1 MSLAPAK
8 KEVSSSPA
16 MNAVVDPTN
25 RQAMAADVDRKL
37 RFYGV
42 IQAFRQG
49 RLPSNAQI
57 HETLAY
63 VHSHSPVPTQKLSPE
78 GQKLVKDIR
87 EIVKTLGLIV
97 EEKNADEL
105 IQKFIWHTQSTD
117 VGGVAGAVKGAV
129 AGETT
134 LSDQKVAEDKD
145 EAVKHLRTLFTLFL
159 TNSEVRKLF
168 SDFALIGQDLL
179 SIGAAK
185 AAEKIA
191 PPKHK
196 LDRVDEPAPRNQFHT
211 ADGRTVGP
219 DETPVLS
226 KKVNVQGKEAEVRM
240 HPHEQGGRP
249 MAYGDEGEAKPVGD
263 IASEGYQAYH
273 NVQTQGA
280 GLAQE
285 AVTGREHPDVDQGVR
300 QQAHGVTAEARLRA
314 RETGGLA
321 AEEGRQWEELSDE
334 EKEEKKSGM
343 RSKMREM
350 RDNVKGVFNEK
361 VPEDKRNQ
369 LNENVDG
376 TKKFFT
382 EEYFPEE
389 RRDQFIFR
397 LKKVI
402 IECQSHS
409 DYQASMSWLLDVFEE
424 YMKHGKQTT
433 SNVANTSSSIVQ
445 DPSHLAFAS
454 NDPSTVP
461 PPTGIHSVGAP
472 VGASTRMAGA
482 PPTGVMGGVEAH
494 PAAASGHKLKTA
506 MLELRTILER
516 FASGVS
522 LDVILDPLNLI
533 IDDASR
539 DPALRQYLTN
549 VNAFIRRFLLEPG
562 YIISDAST
570 DEAKRLKE
578 QGKVFYGE
586 HGKYRA
592 EFKGLWK
599 GVETWG
605 KAVANDELNNRLGAD
620 VARLTRDL
628 FFDASGERF
637 QFKPALWK
645 DVRAVILPELI
656 QKVGY
661 IPIPRIEYSDDQ
673 LDLVVENLTL
683 QGRNLLPNIIEVEAK
698 NYVKFSPYDA
708 ISGDSDHT
716 VTLHLAQIQADLRD
730 VAFYFH
736 KKTGLPHMRDQG
748 LADILI
754 GGNGISL
761 TITLRKS
768 HRDPA
773 SFFTVQDVKCKVQGL
788 KFSVRDSKHDTLYKT
803 LKPLMMG
810 LVKKQIG
817 KAVADG
823 VRSALGWVDGRM
835 AEVKRKVELKRNEEG
850 MSDAQVLSDMLTRA
864 KSDASSK
871 AAEAESRTTL
881 THSSF
886 GVSIN
891 PDKNANFKVVA
902 DKNESLIPNVGNPA
916 GWVNR
921 SKEIEEGKVKPTSG
935 GEPWRSDAF
944 SIVPSRN

>member
-105 IQKFIWHTQSTD
+105 IQKFIWHTQGTD

-134 LSDQKVAEDKD
+134 LSGQKVAEDQD

-185 AAEKIA
+185 AAETLA

-226 KKVNVQGKEAEVRM
+226 KKVNVQGKEAELRM

-285 AVTGREHPDVDQGVR
+285 AVTGREHPDVDRGVR
-300 QQAHGVTAEARLRA
+300 QQAHGATAEARLP
-314 RETGGLA
+314 
-321 AEEGRQWEELSDE
+321 QWEELSDE

-350 RDNVKGVFNEK
+350 KDNVKGVFNEK

-424 YMKHGKQTT
+424 YMKHGKKTT
-433 SNVANTSSSIVQ
+433 SNI
-445 DPSHLAFAS
+445 PSHLAFAS
-454 NDPSTVP
+454 KDPSTVP
-461 PPTGIHSVGAP
+461 PPAGIHSVGAP

-592 EFKGLWK
+592 EFQGLWK

-716 VTLHLAQIQADLRD
+716 VKLHLAQIQADLRD

-768 HRDPA
+768 RRDPA

-850 MSDAQVLSDMLTRA
+850 MSDSQVLKDTDATSNGRCLPVPNPMRRPRRLRPNLGPPSHTRA
-864 KSDASSK
+864 SACP
-871 AAEAESRTTL
+871 
-881 THSSF
+881 
-886 GVSIN
+886 VN